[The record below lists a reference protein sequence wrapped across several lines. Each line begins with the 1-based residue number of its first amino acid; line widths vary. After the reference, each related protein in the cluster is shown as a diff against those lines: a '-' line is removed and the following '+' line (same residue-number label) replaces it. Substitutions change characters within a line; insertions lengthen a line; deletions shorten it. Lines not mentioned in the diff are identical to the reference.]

1 MSKDLQD
8 VLTHARLVLFD
19 LDGTLLCHQ
28 PSLHQ
33 TLLAFLEELGYSLDH
48 EAQAAGARWADQYW
62 AQADSD
68 DRMQEFRRDRLA
80 FWPVYVQQY
89 LIAMGLPEDMPASV
103 DEEIVRGLMEGFKP
117 EVKLAEYSKDLLWRL
132 RARQVMT
139 GLVSNR
145 HHPLTGLAIELGV
158 IDLFDFTLSAGQVG
172 RRKPD
177 GLIFERA
184 LDIAGRI
191 SPDEAVYI
199 GDNYYTDVVGAHS
212 AGMSAIL
219 IDRHDAYGHFFEDCL
234 IVRQL
239 RDVVKFI
246 PE

>member
-1 MSKDLQD
+1 MSKNIRDI
-8 VLTHARLVLFD
+8 LTHAKLVLFD
-19 LDGTLLCHQ
+19 LDGTLLCQQ
-28 PSLHQ
+28 PTLHQ
-33 TLLAFLEELGYSLDH
+33 TLLAFLEELGYSLAH

-68 DRMQEFRRDRLA
+68 ERMQEFRQDESA
-80 FWPVYVQQY
+80 FWPVYVRQY
-89 LIAMGLPEDMPASV
+89 LSAMDLPEDIPDAII
-103 DEEIVRGLMEGFKP
+103 EKIIRGLTESFKP

-145 HHPLTGLAIELGV
+145 HHPLTGLAIDLGL

-177 GLIFERA
+177 GLIFEQA
-184 LDIAGRI
+184 LAMAGHVN
-191 SPDEAVYI
+191 PDEAVYI

-212 AGMSAIL
+212 VGLSAIL
-219 IDRHDAYGHFFEDCL
+219 IDQHNAYGHFLEDCL
-234 IVRQL
+234 IVHQL
-239 RDVVKFI
+239 REVVKFI